1 METSA
6 VITSTTTTAT
16 IVDNRTTRSLCLA
29 KYIKNIQQA
38 NKKTAIEHR
47 YRLSRFERY
56 IARVFEQIQQLQQKQ
71 QQQHQNQDH
80 ELERTRAVPLD
91 QLIEE
96 LKRSSSDDKNDPY
109 DLLSG
114 FVAYLQEHAGIENPN
129 NIRQF
134 VITARNF
141 LEYHDIEISPRK
153 FKLRVRLP
161 KAVVR
166 RKEAISNEEIRE
178 ILLKCSD
185 IKLKT
190 YVMLLAAT
198 GMRATEALALR
209 NKDFDFDDES
219 SRNNRQAFVRI
230 RGEFTKTRTD
240 RYVFLTKEV
249 VEQCKAWIDFKYRR
263 RRITKVVN
271 NSSSGGVAK
280 DCESSSK
287 AISYWIEPKPSPDD
301 LFFSTP
307 RKRKKS
313 SLGGLY
319 VHMSE
324 EFAKT
329 LDRIGFGNRE
339 DGNERRREITF
350 HSFRRFVK
358 TTISDLGYQD
368 FSEWFIGHAGSTYWP
383 KKDIEKAELFR
394 KIEPYLTFLDIT
406 GLESK
411 GADMETKTEHVMAE
425 NLSLKQQVDELYRIL
440 YTQGIIK
447 KESSSIP
454 SSISSS

>member
-16 IVDNRTTRSLCLA
+16 ILDNRTTRSLCLA

-71 QQQHQNQDH
+71 QQHQNQDQ
-80 ELERTRAVPLD
+80 ELERTRAAPLD

-96 LKRSSSDDKNDPY
+96 LKRSSSNKSDPY

-129 NIRQF
+129 TIRQF
-134 VITARNF
+134 VITARSF

-161 KAVVR
+161 KAVIR
-166 RKEAISNEEIRE
+166 RKEAISKEEIRE

-190 YVMLLAAT
+190 YLMLLAAT

-209 NKDFDFDDES
+209 HKDFDFDEDNNN
-219 SRNNRQAFVRI
+219 RNNRQAFVRI

-240 RYVFLTKEV
+240 RYVFLTREM
-249 VEQCKAWIDFKYRR
+249 VEQCKAWTDFKYRR
-263 RRITKVVN
+263 RRITKLVN
-271 NSSSGGVAK
+271 NSSGGAEDSV
-280 DCESSSK
+280 SSSK

-368 FSEWFIGHAGSTYWP
+368 FSEWFIGHAGSTYWR
-383 KKDIEKAELFR
+383 KKDSEKAGLFR

-411 GADMETKTEHVMAE
+411 GADMETRTEQVMAE

-440 YTQGIIK
+440 YAQGIIK
-447 KESSSIP
+447 KEA
-454 SSISSS
+454 